1 MVKSKSFVLFTVLL
15 IVLCSFSLSFASSY
29 STYGSLNQNSSQV
42 TNLISYASN
51 YDGFFESDYVVAQ
64 TGQYEYILAY
74 GDLDINSNNIITGSA
89 SIIRYSRGT
98 DNQYRYYF
106 IDDGNFSLSVVD
118 SVISSIP
125 EVGGGSSLYSQLK
138 FYHFGIY
145 FFILLVALS
154 FVRIWVRR

>member
-1 MVKSKSFVLFTVLL
+1 MIKSKSFVLFTVLF
-15 IVLCSFSLSFASSY
+15 IVFCSFSFSFASSY
-29 STYGSLNQNSSQV
+29 STYNSLNQNSSQV

-74 GDLDINSNNIITGSA
+74 GDLVYSNSSINGDV

-98 DNQYRYYF
+98 DNKYRYSF
-106 IDDGNFSLSVVD
+106 VTDDNFSLSVAD
-118 SVISSIP
+118 SVITSIP
-125 EVGGGSSLYSQLK
+125 QVGGCSSLYSQLK

-154 FVRIWVRR
+154 FVRVWVRR

>member
-1 MVKSKSFVLFTVLL
+1 MVKSKSFVFLTVLL

-51 YDGFFESDYVVAQ
+51 YKGFFESDYVVAQ
-64 TGQYEYILAY
+64 TGQSEFILAY
-74 GDLDINSNNIITGSA
+74 GDLVYSNDRINGDA

-98 DNQYRYYF
+98 DNKYGYYF
-106 IDDGNFSLSVVD
+106 ATDDNFSLSVSD
-118 SVISSIP
+118 SVISSLP